1 MSSST
6 TKQPKHRVSIPAKS
20 ALKSGPSKSQS
31 KRPAG
36 DEDDEP
42 VIIKKRTAPSSKKAS
57 RNNEKD
63 DEEEGLSDLSDG
75 ADGEDEFDVNGME
88 VDEEEGSSDEE
99 GDISTDEEIE
109 GMKADRKKSKKNT
122 KKRKA
127 ATTSDVFASTLTSL
141 LEEPATKRPK
151 TDSSAP
157 PKPVK
162 TEVNPI
168 LALSAASA
176 LPPTT
181 KQIKIERLA
190 KRQLKQEKIERK
202 DRARVKD
209 VLEGWGPRAIVVV
222 NHDKKAEVK
231 DEGKKAGQ
239 KGKGKGKGNNS
250 LVQEGVEVMAP
261 GGQEWERGLRKVAQ
275 RGVIKLF
282 NAIVVASSNHTAPL
296 AKDKIDAAHNDKKS
310 KKSDKDNI
318 LGRGGKKDDV
328 LTKEG
333 FLGMLKNA

>member
-1 MSSST
+1 MSARL
-6 TKQPKHRVSIPAKS
+6 QQIGE
-20 ALKSGPSKSQS
+20 LKTLCVTWT
-31 KRPAG
+31 
-36 DEDDEP
+36 E
-42 VIIKKRTAPSSKKAS
+42 
-57 RNNEKD
+57 
-63 DEEEGLSDLSDG
+63 
-75 ADGEDEFDVNGME
+75 
-88 VDEEEGSSDEE
+88 
-99 GDISTDEEIE
+99 
-109 GMKADRKKSKKNT
+109 
-122 KKRKA
+122 KRKA

-157 PKPVK
+157 SKPVK

-222 NHDKKAEVK
+222 NHDKKTEVK

-275 RGVIKLF
+275 RGGKHNSTYRMFPAAILTTQSCFGRSSVIKLF

-328 LTKEG
+328 LTKER